1 MSKSAEAF
9 RTISEVAEVLGTPAH
24 VLRFWE
30 SRFTQIR
37 PLKRAGG
44 RRYYRPNDVALLAGI
59 RKLLHEDGMTIRG
72 VQKILR
78 EHGVRHVAQLSGLAL
93 AEPPAA
99 EGPAAA
105 PGAAMVAATGATTAD
120 AGGGAPDGRSW
131 PEAPD
136 PDIAAEDDGLHPD
149 PDDAGAGAPMLVDVP
164 LMPAGEPDNLRHLGG
179 RSGGR
184 SGGRAAPAA
193 GPEPEATPQPAP
205 AEDGA
210 EIHPPAAKLLRAM
223 TVLHAYENRAGLRAV
238 HDRLTALRDR
248 VAAEVDKHR

>member
-44 RRYYRPNDVALLAGI
+44 RRYYRPADVALLAGI
-59 RKLLHEDGMTIRG
+59 RKLLHDDGLTIRG

-78 EHGVRHVAQLSGLAL
+78 EHGVRHVARLSGLAVIDT
-93 AEPPAA
+93 EPVPNGADAPAA
-99 EGPAAA
+99 
-105 PGAAMVAATGATTAD
+105 VTGID
-120 AGGGAPDGRSW
+120 RHW

-136 PDIAAEDDGLHPD
+136 PDIDADAPGLHHD
-149 PDDAGAGAPMLVDVP
+149 PDDETIGAPMLENVP
-164 LMPAGEPDNLRHLGG
+164 LMPAGEPDNLRHLSG
-179 RSGGR
+179 RSGG
-184 SGGRAAPAA
+184 SAAPVVPQEAA
-193 GPEPEATPQPAP
+193 PPDAE
-205 AEDGA
+205 AEDSS

-223 TVLHAYENRAGLRAV
+223 DAFHAYENRAGLRAV
-238 HDRLTALRDR
+238 YDRLTELRDR
-248 VAAEVDKHR
+248 VASEASKRR

>member
-44 RRYYRPNDVALLAGI
+44 RRYYRPTDVALLAGI

-93 AEPPAA
+93 AEAPAA
-99 EGPAAA
+99 EDAAAA
-105 PGAAMVAATGATTAD
+105 PGAATGAATAD
-120 AGGGAPDGRSW
+120 AGGDAFAGRSW

-136 PDIAAEDDGLHPD
+136 PDIAADDQGLHPD

-164 LMPAGEPDNLRHLGG
+164 LMPAGEPDNLHHL
-179 RSGGR
+179 GGR

-193 GPEPEATPQPAP
+193 RPEPEVNPQPAP

>member
-93 AEPPAA
+93 AEPAAA

-105 PGAAMVAATGATTAD
+105 PGGALGAAMGAAGAD
-120 AGGGAPDGRSW
+120 AGGDALDGRSW

-136 PDIAAEDDGLHPD
+136 PDIDAEDDGLHPD

-164 LMPAGEPDNLRHLGG
+164 LMPAGEPDNLHHL
-179 RSGGR
+179 GGR

-193 GPEPEATPQPAP
+193 RPEPEPTPQPAP

>member
-44 RRYYRPNDVALLAGI
+44 RRYYRPADVALLAGI

-78 EHGVRHVAQLSGLAL
+78 EHGVRHVAQMSGLTL
-93 AEPPAA
+93 AEAPAA
-99 EGPAAA
+99 EHAAAA
-105 PGAAMVAATGATTAD
+105 PGAATGAATGAAKAD
-120 AGGGAPDGRSW
+120 AGGDALDGRSW

-164 LMPAGEPDNLRHLGG
+164 LMPAGEPDNLHHL
-179 RSGGR
+179 GGR

-193 GPEPEATPQPAP
+193 RPEPEPTPQPAP

>member
-44 RRYYRPNDVALLAGI
+44 RRYYRPTDVALLAGI

-93 AEPPAA
+93 AEPAAA
-99 EGPAAA
+99 EGPTAA
-105 PGAAMVAATGATTAD
+105 PGSATGAATAD
-120 AGGGAPDGRSW
+120 AGGDAFDGRSW

-136 PDIAAEDDGLHPD
+136 PDIAAQDDGLRPD

-179 RSGGR
+179 RSGGH
-184 SGGRAAPAA
+184 AAPAA
-193 GPEPEATPQPAP
+193 RPEPEADPQPAP
-205 AEDGA
+205 AEDSA